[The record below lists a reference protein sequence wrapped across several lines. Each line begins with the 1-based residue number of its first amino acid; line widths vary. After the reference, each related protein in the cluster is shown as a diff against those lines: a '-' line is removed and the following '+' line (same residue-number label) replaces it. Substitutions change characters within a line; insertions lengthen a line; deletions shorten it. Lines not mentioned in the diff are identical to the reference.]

1 MVLFLFIFAPKS
13 YLLIV
18 YWSKRMTKHVV
29 ITGANRGI
37 GLNLCQQY
45 LALGYAVTAVVRSP
59 TAELK
64 ALGVNVISNIDVA
77 NSADIETLGNQL
89 EGQKVDVLINNA
101 GVFHNET
108 LADIDFDTINQQIAI
123 NAVAPIRVTHALLN
137 CLSVDAKVAMITSR
151 MGSIADNGS
160 GGYIGYR
167 MSKAALNAASV
178 SLAHELKGKQIA
190 VGLFHPGFVQTQ
202 MVNFAGDISPE
213 DAAGRLILRI
223 NELNITNTGGFWH
236 SNGETLPW

>member
-1 MVLFLFIFAPKS
+1 
-13 YLLIV
+13 
-18 YWSKRMTKHVV
+18 MTKHVV

-45 LALGYAVTAVVRSP
+45 LAKGYRVTAIVRQPSD
-59 TAELK
+59 ELK
-64 ALGVNVISNIDVA
+64 ALDVTIISNIDVA
-77 NSADIETLGNQL
+77 NEGDIVMLQNQL
-89 EGQKVDVLINNA
+89 HGHKIDLLINNA
-101 GVFHNET
+101 GVFSNESM
-108 LADIDFDTINQQIAI
+108 ADMDFAAINQQLAI
-123 NAVAPIRVTHALLN
+123 NAVAPIRVTHALLHS
-137 CLSVDAKVAMITSR
+137 LGVDAKVAMITSR

-178 SLAHELKGKQIA
+178 SLAHELKGKNIA

-213 DAAGRLILRI
+213 QAAERLTKRI
-223 NELNITNTGGFWH
+223 DELNLENTGGFWH